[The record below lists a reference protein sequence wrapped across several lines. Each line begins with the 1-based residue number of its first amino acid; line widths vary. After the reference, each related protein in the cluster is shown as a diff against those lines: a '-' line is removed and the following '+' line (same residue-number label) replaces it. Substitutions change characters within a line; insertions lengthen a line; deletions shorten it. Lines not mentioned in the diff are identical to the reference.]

1 MKTKETDH
9 FLEQFTTL
17 IEKILKHPD
26 IIQMSFE
33 DLELYSEKLLKILF
47 TKVRA
52 RMSEKQD
59 LAMMLDKMTNEEFY
73 QYMQEKYGPKWIL
86 KTILPEEL
94 DRCPIISE
102 EEIEELL
109 RQGAEDARR
118 AEANM
123 PNSPKW

>member
-1 MKTKETDH
+1 
-9 FLEQFTTL
+9 
-17 IEKILKHPD
+17 
-26 IIQMSFE
+26 MSFE

>member
-59 LAMMLDKMTNEEFY
+59 LAVMLDKMTNEEFY

>member
-1 MKTKETDH
+1 MKTKDTDS
-9 FLEQFTTL
+9 FVEQFTIL

-26 IIQMSFE
+26 IIQMSFD
-33 DLELYSEKLLKILF
+33 DLELYAEKLLKILF
-47 TKVRA
+47 SKVRSK
-52 RMSEKQD
+52 MSEKQD
-59 LAMMLDKMTNEEFY
+59 LAVMLDKMTNEEFY
-73 QYMQEKYGPKWIL
+73 QYMQDKYGPKWIL
-86 KTILPEEL
+86 VTILPEEL
-94 DRCPIISE
+94 DRCPVISE